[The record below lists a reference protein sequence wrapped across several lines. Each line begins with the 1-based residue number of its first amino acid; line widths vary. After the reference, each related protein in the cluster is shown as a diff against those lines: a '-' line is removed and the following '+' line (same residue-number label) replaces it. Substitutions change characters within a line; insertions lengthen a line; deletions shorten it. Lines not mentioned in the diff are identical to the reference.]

1 MTTEAD
7 VAGQIAE
14 LVALGRG
21 LADSGKANAAAQV
34 FQGLH
39 ALDPAHPE
47 VNKQL
52 GIILATRGDF
62 AGAAPFLE
70 RAVAAAPQD
79 VLAHN
84 ALSAC
89 RFEAGAFE
97 AALASADTA
106 LALLPDFAPAL
117 NNRGNA
123 LLRLGR
129 PAEALEAQELAAAL
143 TPEDAIVWLNLAN
156 AQRDVGQPHAAL
168 ASLEKTLALDP
179 GLHQAHTNAGN
190 VLQDLGRREEALDRY
205 AAALALDPGSVD
217 AHWNRS
223 LLNLLMGNF
232 EAGWREY
239 EWRWR
244 RDARES
250 RPRGLAAPLWQ
261 GEPLT
266 GQTLLLHCEQGLG
279 DSVQF
284 IRFATQ
290 AAARGAR
297 VIVEAFPT
305 LIELFRSAD
314 GVAEV
319 TPRSAAPPVTDFQCP
334 LMSLPLAL
342 GAFDPPRTDVP
353 YLAPS
358 AERRAAWRERLGP
371 ASRPRVGLVA
381 SGSPSHRADHLRSLP
396 LAHLLAAAPQGLEL
410 HLLQKEV
417 SAAERDAAMA
427 RDVSIWA
434 ERLTDFAD
442 TAALCEL
449 MDLVVSVDTGVA
461 HLAGALARPVNILI
475 AFDPDW
481 RWGVSGEASA
491 WYPTARVLRQ
501 AARGDWSAP
510 LAALAQDLAA
520 LAGPRRSR

>member
-1 MTTEAD
+1 MTTDAG
-7 VAGQIAE
+7 VARQIAE
-14 LVALGRG
+14 LVELGRG
-21 LADSGKANAAAQV
+21 LADSGKTDAAAEL
-34 FQGLH
+34 FKGLH
-39 ALDPAHPE
+39 ALDPTHPE

-52 GIILATRGDF
+52 GIVLASRGDF
-62 AGAAPFLE
+62 AAATPFLE
-70 RAVAAAPQD
+70 QAVAAQPTD

-84 ALSAC
+84 VLSAC

-106 LALLPDFAPAL
+106 LALLPNFAPAL

-123 LLRLGR
+123 LLRIGR
-129 PAEALEAQELAAAL
+129 LTQALEALELAAAL
-143 TPEDAIVWLNLAN
+143 TPDDAIVWLNLAN
-156 AQRDVGQPHAAL
+156 VQRDVGEPHAAL
-168 ASLEKTLALDP
+168 ASLEKALELDP
-179 GLHQAHTNAGN
+179 RIYQAHTNAGN
-190 VLQDLGRREEALDRY
+190 VLQDVGRRNEALERY
-205 AAALALDPGSVD
+205 AAALALEPGSVD

-266 GQTLLLHCEQGLG
+266 GRTLLLHCEQGLG

-284 IRFATQ
+284 IRFAPQ
-290 AAARGAR
+290 VAARGAR
-297 VIVEAFPT
+297 VIVEAFPA
-305 LIELFRSAD
+305 LVELFRSVE
-314 GVAEV
+314 GVSEV
-319 TPRSAAPPVTDFQCP
+319 VPRSAAPPATDFQCP

-342 GAFDPPRTDVP
+342 GVFAPPQTAVP
-353 YLAPS
+353 YIAPP
-358 AERRAAWRERLGP
+358 ADRRAAWRERLGP

-381 SGSPSHRADHLRSLP
+381 SGSPTHRADHLRSLP
-396 LAHLLAAAPQGLEL
+396 LASLLAAAPEGLEL

-417 SAAERDAAMA
+417 SPAGREAAET
-427 RDVSIWA
+427 RDVTVWA

-449 MDLVVSVDTGVA
+449 MDLVISVDTGVA
-461 HLAGALARPVNILI
+461 HLAGALARPVRVLI
-475 AFDPDW
+475 PFDPDW
-481 RWGVSGEASA
+481 RWGVAGEASA

-501 AARGDWSAP
+501 TARGDWAAP
-510 LAALAQDLAA
+510 LAALAQELAV
-520 LAGPRRSR
+520 LAG